1 MFSIKPNTFQKL
13 TYIFSWR
20 VVHFMHLQEWQK
32 DNEFLHY
39 WHRPP
44 MPSFRA
50 CFGSIFRLHTE
61 TGNIWT
67 HLLGTFPVI
76 IHSHM

>member
-1 MFSIKPNTFQKL
+1 
-13 TYIFSWR
+13 
-20 VVHFMHLQEWQK
+20 MHLQEWQK

-39 WHRPP
+39 WHRPQ

-67 HLLGTFPVI
+67 HLIGLTYIFRKIVAFLL
-76 IHSHM
+76 